1 MSVRMRVWLLL
12 CAGACV
18 AAFAYG
24 QVTSS
29 FDAADWRRVAL
40 FPILGALGLL
50 MVFCMPR
57 FGGKNIALW
66 GIWLP
71 AIALRLLLFP
81 TAPSDDVNRY
91 LWEGRLVAES
101 ISPYAQTADADEI
114 AGFRD
119 DYWQAMNHKD
129 KQTAYPPLSEL
140 IFAAIAS
147 VAYAP
152 WSFKLL
158 FILADC
164 LTLAAI
170 LRLLKIRGLSSAYA
184 GLYAF
189 SPLVL
194 LAFAGEAH
202 FDALM
207 LAPLVW
213 AVWAYEK
220 ERGKLAVVLVSIAT
234 GVKWITLPLIPF
246 FCAKRLFTGGLI
258 ALATL
263 LLPALFFW
271 DSLPA
276 LIQGLFDFG
285 GSRSFNGPVYNA
297 LLHGLNLPRNLTSGL
312 VMLALAAVILWRWL
326 EREHAS
332 VDAHI
337 RWILSS
343 LLVLVPTLHFWYLA
357 WLLPFVCLRPSLPWL
372 TFSITGGAY
381 FFVWM
386 NPEWSLSRWQ
396 QVIFWGP
403 FFIALLY
410 ELWSTRGRVAFPI
423 RRALTNKGTVAVVIP
438 TYNVADKLSVAL
450 NSLQA
455 QSIAPMEVILVDAGS
470 IDGTV
475 ALAQV
480 ANLPLQVLH
489 SELGRGQQIAAG
501 IEAAKAE
508 WVLVLHADA
517 ELQADAIENILRAVR
532 ADPSIIAGAL
542 GQRFQ
547 DDHPELLPIELL
559 NDLRALF
566 TRTAFGDQ
574 VQFFHRDS
582 ALQYNLMPKQP
593 LMEDVESSWRARE
606 LGGFLFLN
614 QPCCV
619 CHRRWNPA
627 DWFVRFRMVLRLVSK
642 YRFARLRSRSEAE
655 RLSQKLYQE
664 YYAKQK

>member
-1 MSVRMRVWLLL
+1 MSIRMRVWLLL
-12 CAGACV
+12 SLAAYG

-40 FPILGALGLL
+40 FPILGTLGLL

-57 FGGKNIALW
+57 FGGRNIALW

-81 TAPSDDVNRY
+81 TAPSDDANRY
-91 LWEGRLVAES
+91 LWEGRLVAEG
-101 ISPYAQTADADEI
+101 ISPYAQTADADEL
-114 AGFRD
+114 AAFRD
-119 DYWQAMNHKD
+119 DYWLAMNHKD

-140 IFAAIAS
+140 IFAGTAS

-158 FILADC
+158 FILTDC

-170 LRLLKIRGLSSAYA
+170 LKLLQARGLSSVYA

-189 SPLVL
+189 SPIVL

-202 FDALM
+202 FDSLM

-213 AVWAYEK
+213 AVWAH
-220 ERGKLAVVLVSIAT
+220 ERGRRKLAVVLISVAT

-246 FCAKRLFTGGLI
+246 FAGKRLVAGGLI

-271 DSLPA
+271 ESLPA
-276 LIQGLFDFG
+276 LVQGLFDFVG
-285 GSRSFNGPVYNA
+285 TRSFNGPVYNA
-297 LLHGLNLPRNLTSGL
+297 LLYGLNLPRNLTSGL
-312 VMLALAAVILWRWL
+312 VMLALAAVVLWRWL
-326 EREHAS
+326 ECEHAS

-337 RWILSS
+337 RWILGS
-343 LLVLVPTLHFWYLA
+343 LLVLAPTLHFWYLA

-381 FFVWM
+381 LFVWM
-386 NPEWSLSRWQ
+386 NPEWSLSLLQ
-396 QVIFWGP
+396 QSIFWGP

-423 RRALTNKGTVAVVIP
+423 RRALTDKGTVAVVIP
-438 TYNVADKLSVAL
+438 TYNVADKSSVAL
-450 NSLQA
+450 DSLQA
-455 QSIAPMEVILVDAGS
+455 QFTAATEVIVVDAGS
-470 IDGTV
+470 TDGTV
-475 ALAQV
+475 TLAENAKIPV
-480 ANLPLQVLH
+480 RVLS

-501 IEAAKAE
+501 IEAASTD

-517 ELQADAIENILRAVR
+517 ELQPDAIENILRLVR
-532 ADPSIIAGAL
+532 ADPSVIGGAL

-574 VQFFHRDS
+574 VQFFHRES
-582 ALQYNLMPKQP
+582 ALQYNLMPQQP
-593 LMEDVESSWRARE
+593 LMEDVESSWRTRE
-606 LGGFLFLN
+606 LGGFVFLN
-614 QPCCV
+614 QPCRV

-627 DWFVRFRMVLRLVSK
+627 DWFTRFRLVMRLVSK

-655 RLSQKLYQE
+655 RLSHQLYQE